1 MIFFSSY
8 EDFAYARSAIKYD
21 VFDYLLK
28 PVKYQ
33 ELADCF
39 ERLKK
44 VLDIE
49 YAPREIPREAVL
61 ETKQNP
67 IPKVLSYIDE
77 HIADCSLEEASRT
90 VYLSPKYLSVL
101 FKENQGISF
110 SDYVQNKK
118 MKRACQLLKDPAIRQ
133 YQIASLIGY
142 ENPKNFSRAFK
153 SYYGITPQEYRTL
166 QTMDVSAGKF
176 TEYRQVRFN
185 QFDTREYI
193 SVYDKMPTTNGS
205 FVVNINYQDFFDKLK
220 NLPDKNEI
228 LFIINARGDTVIAVP
243 KDGNL
248 IGEALGALNGKLEK
262 YGNQPLEA
270 RWIRLGQTLYCV
282 STIQDEEYGLTY
294 LSMIS
299 SSSFLDRFMMI
310 GIWIGMLLLVEILV
324 IILICYLLTKE
335 SFSHINQVLK
345 LFADAENGIYPG
357 ENKEA
362 AEDEYDLVLMN
373 VVKFFLNT
381 TFLKSQL
388 EQQKLKKES
397 AEMAALQLQISPHFL
412 FNTLQALNF
421 EMQRQL
427 GGYQQVNSVIDE
439 LSAIL
444 QFALK
449 PANHLVTLEE
459 ELEKLKKYAGIQK
472 FRFKDSLVFYCEVEE
487 EAMGVYVPKMILQPL
502 VENSISHGIL
512 PGKEMGYI
520 KVRAFIRQ
528 EQLWVTVTD
537 TGIGMSKE
545 QIQQNYRNMAD
556 PESQNIGLANVNR
569 RLVLNYGEAAA
580 LRIISR
586 QGRGTCITFRIPLEP
601 CVHIASV

>member
-1 MIFFSSY
+1 MMKKFFFRRLRRYIQLFLIPTAFLMICCLVYVFYSHSDSIGKKTKRSVEGMYEGVETLFRDAVYPYNLVLVNPTFSLGMRKLLSRSEISY
-8 EDFAYARSAIKYD
+8 TEHTYVYNT
-21 VFDYLLK
+21 LK
-28 PVKYQ
+28 LIQTTINTHP
-33 ELADCF
+33 
-39 ERLKK
+39 
-44 VLDIE
+44 
-49 YAPREIPREAVL
+49 
-61 ETKQNP
+61 
-67 IPKVLSYIDE
+67 YI
-77 HIADCSLEEASRT
+77 SST
-90 VYLSPKYLSVL
+90 Y
-101 FKENQGISF
+101 F
-110 SDYVQNKK
+110 
-118 MKRACQLLKDPAIRQ
+118 
-133 YQIASLIGY
+133 QIDGY
-142 ENPKNFSRAFK
+142 EEFYSSKDGMMSLCT
-153 SYYGITPQEYRTL
+153 YVDTDWYRTL

-248 IGEALGALNGKLEK
+248 TGEALGTLNRELEK

>member
-1 MIFFSSY
+1 MMRKFFFRRLHRYIQLFMIPTVFLIICCLVYVVYSHSDSIGNKTKRSVESMYEGVETLFRDAVYPYNLVLVNPTFSLGMRKLLSRSEISY
-8 EDFAYARSAIKYD
+8 TEHTYVYNT
-21 VFDYLLK
+21 LK
-28 PVKYQ
+28 LVQTTINTHP
-33 ELADCF
+33 
-39 ERLKK
+39 
-44 VLDIE
+44 
-49 YAPREIPREAVL
+49 
-61 ETKQNP
+61 
-67 IPKVLSYIDE
+67 YI
-77 HIADCSLEEASRT
+77 SST
-90 VYLSPKYLSVL
+90 Y
-101 FKENQGISF
+101 F
-110 SDYVQNKK
+110 
-118 MKRACQLLKDPAIRQ
+118 
-133 YQIASLIGY
+133 QIDGY
-142 ENPKNFSRAFK
+142 EEFYSSKDGMMSLSTYAD
-153 SYYGITPQEYRTL
+153 TDWYRTL

-220 NLPDKNEI
+220 NLPDKNE
-228 LFIINARGDTVIAVP
+228 LLCIINARGDTVISVP
-243 KDGNL
+243 KDGKL
-248 IGEALGALNGKLEK
+248 TGEAMKELNGKLEK
-262 YGNQPLEA
+262 YGNQPLVA
-270 RWIRLGQTLYCV
+270 RWIWLEQNLYCI

-294 LSMIS
+294 VSMIS
-299 SSSFLDRFMMI
+299 SGSFLDRFMMI
-310 GIWIGMLLLVEILV
+310 GVWIGMLLIIEILV
-324 IILICYLLTKE
+324 IILICFLLTKE

-421 EMQRQL
+421 EIQKQL
-427 GGYQQVNSVIDE
+427 GGYQQVNGVMDE

-444 QFALK
+444 HFALN
-449 PANHLVTLEE
+449 PANHLVTLED

-472 FRFKDSLVFYCEVEE
+472 FRFKDSLVFYCEVED
-487 EAMGVYVPKMILQPL
+487 EAMGIYVPKMILQPL

-512 PGKEMGYI
+512 PRKEIGYI

-528 EQLWVTVTD
+528 GRLCVTVID
-537 TGIGMSKE
+537 TGVGMSKE
-545 QIQQNYRNMAD
+545 QIEQSYKNMAD
-556 PESQNIGLANVNR
+556 LESRNIGLANVNR
-569 RLVLNYGEAAA
+569 RLVLNYGETAA
-580 LRIISR
+580 LKIISR

-601 CVHIASV
+601 CVQAEGMGEND

>member
-61 ETKQNP
+61 EIKQNP

-133 YQIASLIGY
+133 YQVASLIGY

-248 IGEALGALNGKLEK
+248 TGEALGALNGKPEK

-345 LFADAENGIYPG
+345 LFADVENGIYPG

-381 TFLKSQL
+381 TFLKS
-388 EQQKLKKES
+388 
-397 AEMAALQLQISPHFL
+397 
-412 FNTLQALNF
+412 
-421 EMQRQL
+421 
-427 GGYQQVNSVIDE
+427 
-439 LSAIL
+439 
-444 QFALK
+444 
-449 PANHLVTLEE
+449 
-459 ELEKLKKYAGIQK
+459 
-472 FRFKDSLVFYCEVEE
+472 
-487 EAMGVYVPKMILQPL
+487 
-502 VENSISHGIL
+502 
-512 PGKEMGYI
+512 
-520 KVRAFIRQ
+520 
-528 EQLWVTVTD
+528 
-537 TGIGMSKE
+537 
-545 QIQQNYRNMAD
+545 
-556 PESQNIGLANVNR
+556 
-569 RLVLNYGEAAA
+569 
-580 LRIISR
+580 
-586 QGRGTCITFRIPLEP
+586 
-601 CVHIASV
+601 

>member
-1 MIFFSSY
+1 MSRSEISYTEHTYVYNTLKLIQTTINTHPYISSTY
-8 EDFAYARSAIKYD
+8 F
-21 VFDYLLK
+21 
-28 PVKYQ
+28 Q
-33 ELADCF
+33 
-39 ERLKK
+39 
-44 VLDIE
+44 
-49 YAPREIPREAVL
+49 
-61 ETKQNP
+61 
-67 IPKVLSYIDE
+67 ID
-77 HIADCSLEEASRT
+77 
-90 VYLSPKYLSVL
+90 
-101 FKENQGISF
+101 
-110 SDYVQNKK
+110 
-118 MKRACQLLKDPAIRQ
+118 
-133 YQIASLIGY
+133 GY
-142 ENPKNFSRAFK
+142 EEFYSSKDGMMSLCTYAD
-153 SYYGITPQEYRTL
+153 TDWYRTL

-205 FVVNINYQDFFDKLK
+205 FVVNIKYQDFFDKLK

-248 IGEALGALNGKLEK
+248 IGEVLGALNGKLEK

-381 TFLKSQL
+381 TFLKS
-388 EQQKLKKES
+388 
-397 AEMAALQLQISPHFL
+397 
-412 FNTLQALNF
+412 
-421 EMQRQL
+421 
-427 GGYQQVNSVIDE
+427 
-439 LSAIL
+439 
-444 QFALK
+444 
-449 PANHLVTLEE
+449 
-459 ELEKLKKYAGIQK
+459 
-472 FRFKDSLVFYCEVEE
+472 
-487 EAMGVYVPKMILQPL
+487 
-502 VENSISHGIL
+502 
-512 PGKEMGYI
+512 
-520 KVRAFIRQ
+520 
-528 EQLWVTVTD
+528 
-537 TGIGMSKE
+537 
-545 QIQQNYRNMAD
+545 
-556 PESQNIGLANVNR
+556 
-569 RLVLNYGEAAA
+569 
-580 LRIISR
+580 
-586 QGRGTCITFRIPLEP
+586 
-601 CVHIASV
+601 

>member
-1 MIFFSSY
+1 MMKKFFFRRLRRYIQLFMIPTAFLMICCLVYVVYSHSDSIGKKTKRSVEGMYEGVETLFRDAVYPYNLVLVNPTFSLGMRKLLSRSEISY
-8 EDFAYARSAIKYD
+8 TEHTYVYNT
-21 VFDYLLK
+21 LK
-28 PVKYQ
+28 LIQTTINTHP
-33 ELADCF
+33 
-39 ERLKK
+39 
-44 VLDIE
+44 
-49 YAPREIPREAVL
+49 
-61 ETKQNP
+61 
-67 IPKVLSYIDE
+67 YI
-77 HIADCSLEEASRT
+77 SST
-90 VYLSPKYLSVL
+90 Y
-101 FKENQGISF
+101 F
-110 SDYVQNKK
+110 
-118 MKRACQLLKDPAIRQ
+118 
-133 YQIASLIGY
+133 QIDGY
-142 ENPKNFSRAFK
+142 EEFYSSKDGMMSLSTYAD
-153 SYYGITPQEYRTL
+153 TDWYRTL

-185 QFDTREYI
+185 PFDTREYI

-228 LFIINARGDTVIAVP
+228 LFIINARGDTVITVP
-243 KDGNL
+243 KDGSL
-248 IGEALGALNGKLEK
+248 TGEELGTLNRELKK
-262 YGNQPLEA
+262 YGDQPLEA
-270 RWIRLGQTLYCV
+270 RWIWMGQTLHCV
-282 STIQDEEYGLTY
+282 STIQDGEYGLTY
-294 LSMIS
+294 VSMIS
-299 SSSFLDRFMMI
+299 SGSFLDRFMMI

-421 EMQRQL
+421 EIQKQL
-427 GGYQQVNSVIDE
+427 GGYRQVNSVMDE

-444 QFALK
+444 QFALN
-449 PANHLVTLEE
+449 PGNHLVTLEE

-472 FRFKDSLVFYCEVEE
+472 FRFRDSLVFYCEVEE
-487 EAMGVYVPKMILQPL
+487 EAMAVYVPKMILQPL

-512 PGKEMGYI
+512 PRKEIGYI

-528 EQLWVTVTD
+528 EELWVTVTD

-545 QIQQNYRNMAD
+545 QIRQNYRNMAD
-556 PESQNIGLANVNR
+556 PESRNIGLANVNR
-569 RLVLNYGEAAA
+569 RLVLNYGETAA

-586 QGRGTCITFRIPLEP
+586 QGRGTCITFRIPLEL
-601 CVHIASV
+601 CV